1 MVDFIPRSMQ
11 STGMT
16 CKSDLCQLGVVILD
30 LLGCT
35 PPPVHYRTLS
45 AALAS
50 QRDGQGPNIAG

>member
-30 LLGCT
+30 LFS
-35 PPPVHYRTLS
+35 LS
-45 AALAS
+45 LA
-50 QRDGQGPNIAG
+50 QYAGIVEMPLFT